1 MNLTL
6 GEWTVLGL
14 LGGDTMHGFGL
25 VKATAAHGEL
35 GRVWSVPTPVVYRAI
50 NHLRDLG
57 LIEPV
62 GEERSDAGPPR
73 TLLRITSEGERQLLL
88 WLRTPVAHM
97 REVRG
102 PLLVKLAILARLKLD
117 PQELLTAQVAR
128 FEPLLNGLERRS
140 AQPTQGFEHALA
152 YWRLESARGVMR
164 FLAHAADFTP
174 NSSCGNG

>member
-1 MNLTL
+1 
-6 GEWTVLGL
+6 
-14 LGGDTMHGFGL
+14 
-25 VKATAAHGEL
+25 
-35 GRVWSVPTPVVYRAI
+35 
-50 NHLRDLG
+50 
-57 LIEPV
+57 
-62 GEERSDAGPPR
+62 
-73 TLLRITSEGERQLLL
+73 
-88 WLRTPVAHM
+88 M